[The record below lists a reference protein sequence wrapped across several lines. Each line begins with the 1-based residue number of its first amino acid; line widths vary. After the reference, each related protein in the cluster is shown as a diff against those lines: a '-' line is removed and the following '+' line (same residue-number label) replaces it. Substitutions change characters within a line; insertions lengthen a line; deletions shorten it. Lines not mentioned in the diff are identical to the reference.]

1 MAVINRFRVALSII
15 VCIAGAHIPAL
26 VMAQAPTIPA
36 PIFLESVYVG
46 SNGNQ
51 QRGPGQ
57 AFIGMSACVTN
68 PNGACATANSS
79 TSAFGPSANF
89 STIIGGGTATLETG
103 GSAQVSYGYEVIDA
117 NNPTVNALY
126 VPLIITGLATA
137 ATVGTNTVHGPNY
150 TYLTQA
156 AQAQIGY
163 SDKIYSVTS
172 NTANGNVPANGNLF
186 DSFSVGTNSLNYLSL
201 VAECT
206 SEINGGASIVGT
218 CEASA
223 DPILAIEPSF
233 LAANPGLSIVYSS
246 GVASGITTYS
256 AGHLRMPTVT
266 VGNVVYSDVVVT
278 LGGIVIPPNGTSPSS
293 NGATYDPATQH
304 LTVPSVLVGSTTY
317 FNVVITVGSLVSIGG
332 VTGADQF
339 NGTYLTIPSVLFNG
353 SVYSNVVINIGSKIS
368 VAGGMPNSAQ
378 DEYDPQTNILTIPGI
393 QYNGTVYS
401 NVTVTPTH
409 IVSVGGI
416 GT

>member
-1 MAVINRFRVALSII
+1 MTAISRIRVALLSAACA
-15 VCIAGAHIPAL
+15 VGLHFSCA
-26 VMAQAPTIPA
+26 VFAQAPPIPA

-46 SNGNQ
+46 SKGNQ
-51 QRGPGQ
+51 QKGPGQ

-68 PNGACATANSS
+68 PNGACATANSA
-79 TSAFGPSANF
+79 TSAFGPGANF
-89 STIIGGGTATLETG
+89 STIIGGGTATLMTG
-103 GSAQVSYGYEVIDA
+103 GSAQVYYGYEVIDS
-117 NNPTVNALY
+117 NNPTVNGLY

-150 TYLTQA
+150 TYLSQG

-163 SDKIYSVTS
+163 SNKIFSVTS
-172 NTANGNVPANGNLF
+172 STANGNVPANGNLF
-186 DSFSVGTNSLNYLSL
+186 DTFTVGTNSLNYLSL
-201 VAECT
+201 DAACS

-233 LAANPGLSIVYSS
+233 LAANPGLSLVYSS

-256 AGHLRMPTVT
+256 AGHLSMPTVT
-266 VGNVVYSDVVVT
+266 VGHVVYSDVVVT
-278 LGGIVIPPNGTSPSS
+278 LGRIISPPNGTSPNST
-293 NGATYDPATQH
+293 GASYDPGTQH
-304 LTVPSVLVGSTTY
+304 LTIPSVLVGSTTY
-317 FNVVITVGSLVSIGG
+317 FNVVITVGSLVSVGG

-339 NGTYLTIPSVLFNG
+339 NGTYLTIPSVLFDG
-353 SVYSNVVINIGSKIS
+353 LLYSNVVINIGSRIN

-378 DEYDPQTNILTIPGI
+378 DEYDLQTNLLTIPAI
-393 QYNGTVYS
+393 QYGGTVYT

-409 IVSVGGI
+409 IVSIGGS
-416 GT
+416 